1 MLTTETYIQR
11 KEFPSLDELAEA
23 LELYEVDHS
32 RLDHITFSGNGEP
45 TFHPEFSRAVD
56 IVTAF
61 RNRSAPQ
68 AKTAILSNSS
78 QVHRPEIRR
87 ALMKLD
93 RRIMK
98 LDAGNEEVFRKVN
111 RPPREVRFDAI
122 VEGLK
127 ALSDFETQTI
137 FVDGPVTNS
146 GDGAVRD
153 WIETLKLI
161 RPKSAQIYTLVRT
174 PADTNLRAVSRER
187 LDEICAQARSK
198 GLPVEVY

>member
-1 MLTTETYIQR
+1 VLTTETFIQR
-11 KEFPSLDELAEA
+11 KEFPSLDDLAEA

-45 TFHPEFSRAVD
+45 TYHPEFGRAVD
-56 IVTAF
+56 IVTAY

-68 AKTAILSNSS
+68 AKTAILSNST
-78 QVHRPEIRR
+78 QVHRPEIRQ

-98 LDAGNEEVFRKVN
+98 LDAGSEEIFRKIN
-111 RPPREVRFDAI
+111 RPPREVKFEAI

-127 ALSDFETQTI
+127 ALNDFETQTI
-137 FVDGPVTNS
+137 FINGHISNS
-146 GDGAVRD
+146 GDDAVRD
-153 WIETLKLI
+153 WIETLKII

-174 PADTNLRAVSRER
+174 PADKKIRAVSRER
-187 LDEICAQARSK
+187 LEEICAQARSE